1 MILQDFTLQGYL
13 ILTWYDPRVQPT
25 STSGQNGTI
34 LLDLEGALKDLWL
47 PDIWIKSLRRFRTH
61 TSIKNQATVELSS
74 NSSLTYWQ
82 SVTATVSCPMKF
94 TLYPFDCQ
102 KCTVKFSSSKF

>member
-13 ILTWYDPRVQPT
+13 ILTWYDPRVQSTT
-25 STSGQNGTI
+25 SQNGTT
-34 LLDLEGALKDLWL
+34 LLYLEDALKELWL

-74 NSSLTYWQ
+74 NSILTYWQ